1 MKIAA
6 VDPGL
11 SSSGVI
17 LENIG
22 GTVVLVSLIDLPI
35 MGEDA
40 KRRLD
45 AVTFARWLRDHGP
58 SHGFVEAAQ
67 SMPRQGVAS
76 VFRYA
81 RCAGAIESVIA
92 ANGIPLTL
100 IQPRMWKGY
109 FRLGASKEDARARA
123 IQLLPA
129 ASAQLQRVKDHHRAE
144 CILLGIYGLAKG
156 AAA

>member
-1 MKIAA
+1 MRIAA
-6 VDPGL
+6 IDPGL
-11 SSSGVI
+11 SSAAAI
-17 LENIG
+17 LEDIG
-22 GTVVLVSLIDLPI
+22 GTVVLVSLIDLPVA
-35 MGEDA
+35 GEGA

-45 AVTFARWLRDHGP
+45 AYTFARWLQDNGP
-58 SHGFVEAAQ
+58 SCGFVEAAQ
-67 SMPRQGVAS
+67 SMPRQGVSS

-81 RCAGAIESVIA
+81 RCAGAIEGVIA

-100 IQPRMWKGY
+100 IQPRAWKGY
-109 FRLGASKEDARARA
+109 FRLSASKEDARARA

-129 ASAQLQRVKDHHRAE
+129 AAAQLQRVKDHHRAE